1 MCCSGTNDGLFGVGL
16 ALESSF
22 CYLLIIQVRAFP
34 LPSLNLSFHISEME
48 LISLTLQS
56 LIMCATWPTSELFS
70 SSPGKPIH
78 LLYYWS
84 E

>member
-1 MCCSGTNDGLFGVGL
+1 MCGSGTNDGLFGVGL

-22 CYLLIIQVRAFP
+22 CCLLIIQVRAFP

-56 LIMCATWPTSELFS
+56 
-70 SSPGKPIH
+70 H
-78 LLYYWS
+78 
-84 E
+84 